1 MSNIMGQISQQFG
14 VVNPGGQAV
23 NQSLSD
29 FFRSL
34 GYSPDPSEGMG
45 KLVSFYEEYSMVIT
59 SV

>member
-1 MSNIMGQISQQFG
+1 MSEEVMANIMGQMSRQFG
-14 VVNPGGQAV
+14 VANPGSQAV

-45 KLVSFYEEYSMVIT
+45 T
-59 SV
+59 